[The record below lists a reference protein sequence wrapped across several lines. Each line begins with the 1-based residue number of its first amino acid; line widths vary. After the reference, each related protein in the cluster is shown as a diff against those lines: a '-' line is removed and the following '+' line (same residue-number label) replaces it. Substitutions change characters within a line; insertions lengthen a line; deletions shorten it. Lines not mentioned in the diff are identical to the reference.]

1 MKIAISAESTI
12 DLPKELLEKFHIH
25 TLPFTVLMG
34 DIKALDGEIS
44 PEEIFSYVNKHKV
57 LPKTSAVNTYQYE
70 EHFNNLLK
78 DYDYI
83 IHFSLSSKISSAYEN
98 ACVVAGENPNI
109 KIIDSESLST
119 GIALEAIYAS
129 TLVDKGMEFNDI
141 VNHVLSRIDKVQAS
155 FILERLDY
163 LYMGGR
169 CNALQLFGANL
180 LRLHPQILVQNGKMV
195 VGKKYRGKI
204 EINTIKYVLD
214 TLERFN
220 NPDKE
225 LVFITYST
233 AKQETIDEIKKILE
247 EKGFRN
253 ILITRAGCTISS
265 HCGNGCL
272 GILYINDGDKIVR

>member
-1 MKIAISAESTI
+1 MRIAISAESTI
-12 DLPKELLEKFHIH
+12 DLPKELLEKYHIH

-34 DIKALDGEIS
+34 DTKALDGQIS
-44 PEEIFSYVNKHKV
+44 PEEIFAYVNKNKV

-83 IHFSLSSKISSAYEN
+83 IHFCLSSKISSAYAN
-98 ACVVAGENPNI
+98 ACMVASDNPNI

-129 TLVDKGMEFNDI
+129 TLVDQVMEFNDI
-141 VNHVLSRIDKVQAS
+141 VNHVLSRVSHVQAS

-180 LRLHPQILVQNGKMV
+180 LKLHPQIIVQNGKMV
-195 VGKKYRGKI
+195 VGKKYRGKM
-204 EINTIKYVLD
+204 EANTLRYVLD
-214 TLERFN
+214 TLDRFN

-233 AKQETIDEIKKILE
+233 AKAETVEAIKTILKE
-247 EKGFRN
+247 RGFRN
-253 ILITRAGCTISS
+253 IYVTRAGCTISS
-265 HCGNGCL
+265 HCGDGCL
-272 GILYINDGDKIVR
+272 GILYINDGDRK

>member
-1 MKIAISAESTI
+1 MRIAISAESTI
-12 DLPKELLEKFHIH
+12 DLPKELLEKYHIH

-34 DIKALDGEIS
+34 DTKALDGEIT
-44 PEEIFSYVNKHKV
+44 PEAIFAYVNKNKV

-83 IHFSLSSKISSAYEN
+83 IHFCLSSKISSTYAN
-98 ACVVAGENPNI
+98 AVVVASDNPNI

-129 TLVDKGMEFNDI
+129 ALVDKGMEFNDV
-141 VNHVLSRIDKVQAS
+141 VNHVLSRVSHVQAS

-180 LRLHPQILVQNGKMV
+180 LKLHPQIIVQNGKMV
-195 VGKKYRGKI
+195 VGKKYRGKM
-204 EINTIKYVLD
+204 EANTLRYVLD
-214 TLERFN
+214 TLDRFN

-233 AKQETIDEIKKILE
+233 AKTETVEAIKTILKE
-247 EKGFRN
+247 RGFRN
-253 ILITRAGCTISS
+253 IYVTRAGCTISS
-265 HCGNGCL
+265 HCGDGCL
-272 GILYINDGDKIVR
+272 GILYINDGDRK

>member
-1 MKIAISAESTI
+1 MRIAISAESTI
-12 DLPKELLEKFHIH
+12 DLPKELLEKYHIH

-34 DIKALDGEIS
+34 DTKALDGEIT
-44 PEEIFSYVNKHKV
+44 PEAIFAYVNKNKV

-83 IHFSLSSKISSAYEN
+83 IHFCLSSKISSAYAN
-98 ACVVAGENPNI
+98 AVVVASDNPNI

-129 TLVDKGMEFNDI
+129 ALVDKGMEFNDV
-141 VNHVLSRIDKVQAS
+141 VNHVLSRVSHVQAS

-180 LRLHPQILVQNGKMV
+180 LKLHPQIIVQNGKMV
-195 VGKKYRGKI
+195 VGKKYRGKM
-204 EINTIKYVLD
+204 EANTLRYVLD
-214 TLERFN
+214 TLDRFN

-233 AKQETIDEIKKILE
+233 AKTETVEAIKTILKE
-247 EKGFRN
+247 RGFRN
-253 ILITRAGCTISS
+253 IYVTRAGCTISS
-265 HCGNGCL
+265 HCGDGCL
-272 GILYINDGDKIVR
+272 GILYINDGDRK

>member
-12 DLPKELLEKFHIH
+12 DLPKELLEKHNIH
-25 TLPFTVLMG
+25 TLPFTILMG
-34 DIKALDGEIS
+34 DTKALDGEIA
-44 PEEIFSYVNKHKV
+44 PEEIFSYVNKHKT
-57 LPKTSAVNTYQYE
+57 LPKTSAVNTFQFQ
-70 EHFNNLLK
+70 EHFDNLLK
-78 DYDYI
+78 QYDAI

-98 ACVVAGENPNI
+98 AVLVASENPNI

-129 TLVDKGMEFNDI
+129 KLVEEGMEFNDI
-141 VNHVLSRIDKVQAS
+141 VNHVLSRVNKVQAS

-180 LRLHPQILVQNGKMV
+180 LRLHPQIIVQNGKMV
-195 VGKKYRGKI
+195 VGKKYRGKM
-204 EINTIKYVLD
+204 EGNTLRYVLD
-214 TLERFN
+214 TLDRFN

-233 AKQETIDEIKKILE
+233 AKNETIEAIKTILKE
-247 EKGFRN
+247 RGFRN
-253 ILITRAGCTISS
+253 IYVTRAGCTISS
-265 HCGNGCL
+265 HCGDGCL
-272 GILYINDGDKIVR
+272 GILYINDGDKR

>member
-1 MKIAISAESTI
+1 MRIAISAESTI
-12 DLPKELLEKFHIH
+12 DLPKELLEKYHIH
-25 TLPFTVLMG
+25 TIPFTVLMG
-34 DIKALDGEIS
+34 DTKALDGEIT
-44 PEEIFSYVNKHKV
+44 PEEIFTYVNKNKV
-57 LPKTSAVNTYQYE
+57 LPKTSAVNTYQFE
-70 EHFNNLLK
+70 EHFSNLLK

-83 IHFSLSSKISSAYEN
+83 IHFSLSSKISSAYAN
-98 ACVVAGENPNI
+98 AVIVASDNPNI

-141 VNHVLSRIDKVQAS
+141 VNHVLSRVSHVQAS

-180 LRLHPQILVQNGKMV
+180 LKLHPQIIVQNGKMV
-195 VGKKYRGKI
+195 VGKKYRGKM
-204 EINTIKYVLD
+204 EANTLRYVLD
-214 TLERFN
+214 TLDRFN

-233 AKQETIDEIKKILE
+233 AKTETIEAIKTILKE
-247 EKGFRN
+247 RGFRN
-253 ILITRAGCTISS
+253 IYTTRAGCTISS
-265 HCGNGCL
+265 HCGDGCL
-272 GILYINDGDKIVR
+272 GILYINDGDRK

>member
-1 MKIAISAESTI
+1 MRIAISAESTI
-12 DLPKELLEKFHIH
+12 DLPKELLERYHIH

-34 DIKALDGEIS
+34 DIKALDGQIS
-44 PEEIFSYVNKHKV
+44 PEEIFTYVNKNKV
-57 LPKTSAVNTYQYE
+57 LPKTSAVNTYQFE

-83 IHFSLSSKISSAYEN
+83 IHFSLSSKISSAYAN
-98 ACVVAGENPNI
+98 ANIVASDNPNI

-129 TLVDKGMEFNDI
+129 MLVDKGMKFNDV
-141 VNHVLSRIDKVQAS
+141 VNHVLSRVSYVQAS

-180 LRLHPQILVQNGKMV
+180 LRLHPQIIVQNGKMV
-195 VGKKYRGKI
+195 VGKKYRGKM
-204 EINTIKYVLD
+204 EANTLRYVLD
-214 TLERFN
+214 TLDRFN

-233 AKQETIDEIKKILE
+233 AKVETVEAIKTILKE
-247 EKGFRN
+247 RGFRN
-253 ILITRAGCTISS
+253 IYATRAGCTISS
-265 HCGNGCL
+265 HCGDGCL
-272 GILYINDGDKIVR
+272 GILYINDGDRK

>member
-1 MKIAISAESTI
+1 MRIAISAESTI
-12 DLPKELLEKFHIH
+12 DLPKELLEKYHIH

-34 DIKALDGEIS
+34 DIKALDGQIS
-44 PEEIFSYVNKHKV
+44 PEEIFTYVNKNKV
-57 LPKTSAVNTYQYE
+57 LPKTSAVNTYQFE

-83 IHFSLSSKISSAYEN
+83 IHFSLSSKISSAYAN
-98 ACVVAGENPNI
+98 ANIVASDNPNI

-129 TLVDKGMEFNDI
+129 TLVDQGMEFNDI
-141 VNHVLSRIDKVQAS
+141 VNHVLSRVSHVQAS

-180 LRLHPQILVQNGKMV
+180 LKLHPQIIVQNGKMV
-195 VGKKYRGKI
+195 VGKKYRGKM
-204 EINTIKYVLD
+204 EANTLRYVLD
-214 TLERFN
+214 TLDRFN

-233 AKQETIDEIKKILE
+233 AKVETVEAIKTILKE
-247 EKGFRN
+247 RGFRN
-253 ILITRAGCTISS
+253 IYVTRAGCTISS
-265 HCGNGCL
+265 HCGDGCL
-272 GILYINDGDKIVR
+272 GILYINDGDRK

>member
-1 MKIAISAESTI
+1 MRIAISAESTI
-12 DLPKELLEKFHIH
+12 DLPLDLLNQYDIH

-34 DIKALDGEIS
+34 DIKALDGNIS
-44 PEEIFSYVNKHKV
+44 PEDIFKYVNKNKI
-57 LPKTSAVNTYQYE
+57 LPKTSAVNVSEFE
-70 EHFNNLLK
+70 EHFNKLLK

-83 IHFSLSSKISSAYEN
+83 IHFSLSSKISSAYSN
-98 ACVVAGENPNI
+98 ALIAAGENPNI

-129 TLVDKGMEFNDI
+129 KLVSAGLEFNDI
-141 VNHVLSRIDKVQAS
+141 VNHALARISHVQAS

-180 LRLHPQILVQNGKMV
+180 LKLHPQIIVQNGKMV
-195 VGKKYRGKI
+195 VGKKYRGKM
-204 EINTIKYVLD
+204 EANTLRYVLD
-214 TLERFN
+214 TLDRFN

-233 AKQETIDEIKKILE
+233 AKAETIEAIKTILKE
-247 EKGFRN
+247 RGFRN
-253 ILITRAGCTISS
+253 IYVTRAGCTISS
-265 HCGNGCL
+265 HCGDGCL
-272 GILYINDGDKIVR
+272 GILYINDGDRK

>member
-1 MKIAISAESTI
+1 MRIAISAESTI
-12 DLPKELLEKFHIH
+12 DLPKELLEKYHIH

-34 DIKALDGEIS
+34 DTKALDGEIS
-44 PEEIFSYVNKHKV
+44 PEEIFAYVNKNKV

-83 IHFSLSSKISSAYEN
+83 IHFCLSSKISSAYAN
-98 ACVVAGENPNI
+98 AFVVASDNPNI

-129 TLVDKGMEFNDI
+129 TLVDQGMEFNDI
-141 VNHVLSRIDKVQAS
+141 VNHVLARVSHVQAS

-180 LRLHPQILVQNGKMV
+180 LKLHPQIIVQNGKMV
-195 VGKKYRGKI
+195 VGKKYRGKM
-204 EINTIKYVLD
+204 EANTLRYVLD
-214 TLERFN
+214 TLDRFN

-233 AKQETIDEIKKILE
+233 AKAETVEAIKTILKE
-247 EKGFRN
+247 RGFRN
-253 ILITRAGCTISS
+253 IYVTRAGCTISS
-265 HCGNGCL
+265 HCGDGCL
-272 GILYINDGDKIVR
+272 GILYINDGDRK

>member
-1 MKIAISAESTI
+1 MRIAISAESTI
-12 DLPKELLEKFHIH
+12 DLPKELLEKYHIH

-34 DIKALDGEIS
+34 DTKALDGEIS
-44 PEEIFSYVNKHKV
+44 PEEIFAYVNKNKV

-83 IHFSLSSKISSAYEN
+83 IHFCLSSKISSAYAN
-98 ACVVAGENPNI
+98 AVVVASDNPNI

-129 TLVDKGMEFNDI
+129 TLADQGMEFNDI
-141 VNHVLSRIDKVQAS
+141 VNHVLSRVSHVQAS

-169 CNALQLFGANL
+169 CNVLQLFGANL
-180 LRLHPQILVQNGKMV
+180 LKLHPQIIVQNGKMV
-195 VGKKYRGKI
+195 VGKKYRGKM
-204 EINTIKYVLD
+204 EANTLRYVLD
-214 TLERFN
+214 TLDRFN

-233 AKQETIDEIKKILE
+233 AKAETVEAIKTILKE
-247 EKGFRN
+247 RGFRN
-253 ILITRAGCTISS
+253 IYVTRAGCTISS
-265 HCGNGCL
+265 HCGDGCL
-272 GILYINDGDKIVR
+272 GILYINDGDRK

>member
-12 DLPKELLEKFHIH
+12 DLPKELLEKHHIH

-34 DIKALDGEIS
+34 DTKALDGEIT
-44 PEEIFSYVNKHKV
+44 PEAIFAYVNKNKV

-83 IHFSLSSKISSAYEN
+83 IHFCLSSKISSAYAN
-98 ACVVAGENPNI
+98 AIVVASDNSNI

-129 TLVDKGMEFNDI
+129 TLVDQGMEFNDI
-141 VNHVLSRIDKVQAS
+141 VNHVLSRVSHVQAS

-180 LRLHPQILVQNGKMV
+180 LKLHPQIIVQNGKMV
-195 VGKKYRGKI
+195 VGKKYRGKM
-204 EINTIKYVLD
+204 EANTLRYVLD
-214 TLERFN
+214 TLDRFN

-233 AKQETIDEIKKILE
+233 AKIETVEAIKTILKE
-247 EKGFRN
+247 RGFRN
-253 ILITRAGCTISS
+253 IYVTRAGCTISS
-265 HCGNGCL
+265 HCGDGCL
-272 GILYINDGDKIVR
+272 GILYINDGDRK

>member
-1 MKIAISAESTI
+1 MRIAISAESTI
-12 DLPKELLEKFHIH
+12 DLPKELLEKYHIH

-34 DIKALDGEIS
+34 DIKALDGQIS
-44 PEEIFSYVNKHKV
+44 PEEIFTYVNKNKV
-57 LPKTSAVNTYQYE
+57 LPKTSAVNTYQFE

-83 IHFSLSSKISSAYEN
+83 IHFSLSSKISSAYAN
-98 ACVVAGENPNI
+98 ANIVASDNPNI

-129 TLVDKGMEFNDI
+129 MLVDKGMEFNDV
-141 VNHVLSRIDKVQAS
+141 VNHVLSRVSYVQAS

-180 LRLHPQILVQNGKMV
+180 LRLHPQIIVQNGKMV
-195 VGKKYRGKI
+195 VGKKYRGKM
-204 EINTIKYVLD
+204 EANTLRYVLD
-214 TLERFN
+214 TLDRFN

-233 AKQETIDEIKKILE
+233 AKVETVEAIKTILKE
-247 EKGFRN
+247 RGFRN
-253 ILITRAGCTISS
+253 IYATRAGCTISS
-265 HCGNGCL
+265 HCGDGCL
-272 GILYINDGDKIVR
+272 GILYINDGDRK

>member
-1 MKIAISAESTI
+1 MRIAISAESTI
-12 DLPKELLEKFHIH
+12 DLPKELLEKYHIH

-34 DIKALDGEIS
+34 DKKALDGEIS
-44 PEEIFSYVNKHKV
+44 LEEIFAYVNKNKV

-83 IHFSLSSKISSAYEN
+83 IHFCLSSKISSAYAN
-98 ACVVAGENPNI
+98 ACMVASDNPNI

-129 TLVDKGMEFNDI
+129 TLVDQGMEFNDI
-141 VNHVLSRIDKVQAS
+141 VNHVLSRVSHVQAS

-180 LRLHPQILVQNGKMV
+180 LKLHPQIIVQNGKMV
-195 VGKKYRGKI
+195 VGKKYRGKM
-204 EINTIKYVLD
+204 EANTLRYVLD
-214 TLERFN
+214 TLDRFN

-233 AKQETIDEIKKILE
+233 AKIETVEAIKTILKE
-247 EKGFRN
+247 RGFRN
-253 ILITRAGCTISS
+253 IYVTRAGCTISS
-265 HCGNGCL
+265 HCGDGCL
-272 GILYINDGDKIVR
+272 GILYINDGDRK

>member
-1 MKIAISAESTI
+1 MRIAISAESTI
-12 DLPKELLEKFHIH
+12 DLPKELLEKHHIH

-34 DIKALDGEIS
+34 DSKALDGEIT
-44 PEEIFSYVNKHKV
+44 PEEIFAYVNKNKV

-83 IHFSLSSKISSAYEN
+83 IHFCLSSKISSAYAN
-98 ACVVAGENPNI
+98 AVVVASDNPNI

-129 TLVDKGMEFNDI
+129 ALVDKGMEFNDV
-141 VNHVLSRIDKVQAS
+141 VNHVLSRVSHVQAS

-180 LRLHPQILVQNGKMV
+180 LKLHPQIIVQNGKMV
-195 VGKKYRGKI
+195 VGKKYRGKM
-204 EINTIKYVLD
+204 EANTLRYVLD
-214 TLERFN
+214 TLDRFN

-233 AKQETIDEIKKILE
+233 AKTETVEAIKTILKE
-247 EKGFRN
+247 RGFRN
-253 ILITRAGCTISS
+253 IYVTRAGCTISS
-265 HCGNGCL
+265 HCGDGCL
-272 GILYINDGDKIVR
+272 GILYINDGDRK

>member
-1 MKIAISAESTI
+1 MRIAISAESTI
-12 DLPKELLEKFHIH
+12 DLPKELLEKYHIH

-34 DIKALDGEIS
+34 DTKALDGEIT
-44 PEEIFSYVNKHKV
+44 PEAIFAYVNKNKV

-83 IHFSLSSKISSAYEN
+83 IHFCLSSKISSTYAN
-98 ACVVAGENPNI
+98 AVVVASDNPNI

-129 TLVDKGMEFNDI
+129 TLVDQGMEFNDV
-141 VNHVLSRIDKVQAS
+141 VNHVLSRVSHVQAS

-180 LRLHPQILVQNGKMV
+180 LKLHPQIIVQNGKMV
-195 VGKKYRGKI
+195 VGKKYRGKM
-204 EINTIKYVLD
+204 EANTLRYVLD
-214 TLERFN
+214 TLDRFN

-233 AKQETIDEIKKILE
+233 AKTETVEAIKTILKE
-247 EKGFRN
+247 RGFRN
-253 ILITRAGCTISS
+253 IYVTRAGCTISS
-265 HCGNGCL
+265 HCGDGCL
-272 GILYINDGDKIVR
+272 GILYINDGDRK